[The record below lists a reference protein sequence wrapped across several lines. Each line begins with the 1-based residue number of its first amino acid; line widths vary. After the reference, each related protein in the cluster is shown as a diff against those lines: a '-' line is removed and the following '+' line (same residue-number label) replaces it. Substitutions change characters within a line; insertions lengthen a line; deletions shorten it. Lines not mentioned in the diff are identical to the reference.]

1 MFNFHKFNFL
11 KKNSCNYCGRNF
23 RTLEEMMR
31 HFQIMHD
38 NKIYECKKCNM
49 KFEGMEVMRDHIK
62 KYHRYKKNRNALFA

>member
-1 MFNFHKFNFL
+1 MFNFHKFNLL

-23 RTLEEMMR
+23 RTLEEMMC

-49 KFEGMEVMRDHIK
+49 KFEGMEVIRDHIK
-62 KYHRYKKNRNALFA
+62 KYHGYKKNRNALFV